1 MSLDNIQLPS
11 IVLQDLFKNSLVEL
25 NTGTAEK
32 EKPLNN
38 NPAISYLGNNKKNV
52 SIIVEDAS
60 TIYLPDE
67 QLNFLIGVL
76 SACKLSMAE
85 VALINRDKYPD
96 LNYTTIEAELN
107 AAIILLFGI
116 TPKQLDLPLEFPQY
130 QIQKFNNQ
138 IYLSAPDLA
147 ILQGDKAEKTKLWNC
162 LKQVFS
168 IN

>member
-11 IVLQDLFKNSLVEL
+11 IVLQNLFKNSLIEL
-25 NTGTAEK
+25 NSSKAEK
-32 EKPLNN
+32 PSNN
-38 NPAISYLGNNKKNV
+38 NAGISYLGTNKKNV
-52 SIIVEDAS
+52 SIIVEDVS

-67 QLNFLIGVL
+67 QLNFLIGIL

-85 VALINRDKYPD
+85 VALINSAKYPA
-96 LNYTTIEAELN
+96 LNYQTLDTELN
-107 AAIILLFGI
+107 PAIILLFGVS
-116 TPKQLDLPLEFPQY
+116 PKQLDLPLEFPQY

-138 IYLSAPDLA
+138 TYLSAPDLA
-147 ILQGDKAEKTKLWNC
+147 VLQGDKAEKTKLWNC

>member
-11 IVLQDLFKNSLVEL
+11 IVLQDLFKNSLIEL
-25 NTGTAEK
+25 NSSKAEK
-32 EKPLNN
+32 PSNN
-38 NPAISYLGNNKKNV
+38 NAAISYLGSNKKNI

-76 SACKLSMAE
+76 SACKLTMAE
-85 VALINRDKYPD
+85 VALVNRNKYPD
-96 LNYTTIEAELN
+96 LNYNTIEAELD
-107 AAIILLFGI
+107 AAIILLFGV
-116 TPKQLDLPLEFPQY
+116 TPRQLDLPLEFPQY

-147 ILQGDKAEKTKLWNC
+147 VLQGDKAEKTKLWNC

-168 IN
+168 IS